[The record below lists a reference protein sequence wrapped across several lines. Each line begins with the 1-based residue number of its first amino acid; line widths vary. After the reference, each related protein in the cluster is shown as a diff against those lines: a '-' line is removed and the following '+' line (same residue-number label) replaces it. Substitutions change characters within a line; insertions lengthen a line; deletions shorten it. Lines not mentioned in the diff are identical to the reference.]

1 MEAIMLHRSRFH
13 LVAMALTGLFTASP
27 ALSQNA
33 TGPPCTDRSIIIE
46 FLLTH
51 YGERLEARG
60 LASAGYLVEL
70 YVGPHNSWTIVATP
84 PAGQSCV
91 LTQGIAW
98 ELTHPREHSARR

>member
-1 MEAIMLHRSRFH
+1 MLHRSRLCFV
-13 LVAMALTGLFTASP
+13 VAVLLTGLFAATP

-33 TGPPCTDRSIIIE
+33 TGPPCADHQIIAE

-70 YVGPHNSWTIVATP
+70 YVAPNSSWTIVATP

-91 LTQGIAW
+91 LAQGVAW
-98 ELTHPREHSARR
+98 DPTHPREQSARR